1 MVALGKL
8 GFSGDDYRL
17 FVKVLAHFIRDISF
31 EVYTPPS
38 FKQPALAVSTPAYEK
53 HRSAGAVRYRPAR
66 FFEKSRGFYT
76 IGSAAFFA
84 PLHRHVCLCF
94 LQGNMTMALWF
105 MKNMPMAC
113 SLCKNMTMAE
123 EACNKRSCAEEIL
136 YMLLLISAELCY
148 TDIRRFSNEN
158 YDKGAAKG
166 DVSME
171 NLILSFNVVLP
182 LFLCISLG
190 YFLKKIGMCDEKAL
204 NVINKMCFK
213 VFLPIY
219 LFQNIYTTDLS
230 AAFNAKL
237 IAFAICGL
245 IVIFFVLMFL
255 IPKIEREN
263 SRRGV
268 LVQAMFRSNF
278 ALFGLPVALS
288 LCGEELIGPTSVL
301 LGLTVPVFN
310 VLAVISLETFRGGKP
325 SVKKMLKGIV
335 TNPLII
341 ASVIGILFYFLKIQ
355 LPYGIEKSV
364 TDLGRVATPLS
375 LVALGGSFTI
385 GKVKGYTKQL
395 LLGVLGRLVVVPA
408 IMIGLGIVIGLRNEM
423 LIPVMIMFGAPTAVS
438 SFPMA
443 QQMGG
448 DGELA
453 AELVVFSSGFA
464 IVTIFLWTFLLK
476 QGGFI

>member
-1 MVALGKL
+1 
-8 GFSGDDYRL
+8 
-17 FVKVLAHFIRDISF
+17 
-31 EVYTPPS
+31 
-38 FKQPALAVSTPAYEK
+38 
-53 HRSAGAVRYRPAR
+53 
-66 FFEKSRGFYT
+66 
-76 IGSAAFFA
+76 
-84 PLHRHVCLCF
+84 
-94 LQGNMTMALWF
+94 
-105 MKNMPMAC
+105 
-113 SLCKNMTMAE
+113 
-123 EACNKRSCAEEIL
+123 
-136 YMLLLISAELCY
+136 
-148 TDIRRFSNEN
+148 
-158 YDKGAAKG
+158 
-166 DVSME
+166 ME
-171 NLILSFNVVLP
+171 NLILSFHVVLP
-182 LFLCISLG
+182 LFICISLG
-190 YFLKKIGMCDEKAL
+190 YFLKRIGMCDEKAL

-219 LFQNIYTTDLS
+219 LFYNIYTTDLS
-230 AAFNAKL
+230 AAFNMKL
-237 IAFAICGL
+237 IGFAVGGL
-245 IVIFFVLMFL
+245 IVIFLILML
-255 IPKIEREN
+255 VIPRVEKEN

-268 LVQAMFRSNF
+268 LIQAIFRSNF

-288 LCGEELIGPTSVL
+288 LCGEERIGPTSVL

-325 SVKKMLKGIV
+325 DVKQMLRGIA

-341 ASVIGILFYFLKIQ
+341 ASLIGILFYFLKIK
-355 LPYGIEKSV
+355 LPYGVEKSV
-364 TDLGRVATPLS
+364 VDLGRVATPLS

-385 GKVKGYTKQL
+385 GRVKGYAKQL

-408 IMIGLGIVIGLRNEM
+408 VMISLGILIGLRNEL

>member
-1 MVALGKL
+1 
-8 GFSGDDYRL
+8 
-17 FVKVLAHFIRDISF
+17 
-31 EVYTPPS
+31 
-38 FKQPALAVSTPAYEK
+38 
-53 HRSAGAVRYRPAR
+53 
-66 FFEKSRGFYT
+66 
-76 IGSAAFFA
+76 
-84 PLHRHVCLCF
+84 
-94 LQGNMTMALWF
+94 
-105 MKNMPMAC
+105 
-113 SLCKNMTMAE
+113 
-123 EACNKRSCAEEIL
+123 
-136 YMLLLISAELCY
+136 
-148 TDIRRFSNEN
+148 
-158 YDKGAAKG
+158 
-166 DVSME
+166 ME

-182 LFLCISLG
+182 LFICISLG
-190 YFLKKIGMCDEKAL
+190 YFLKRVGMCDEKAL

-219 LFQNIYTTDLS
+219 LFYNIYTTDLS
-230 AAFNAKL
+230 AAFHAKL
-237 IAFAICGL
+237 IVFAVGGL
-245 IVIFFVLMFL
+245 IAVFLVLMLL
-255 IPKIEREN
+255 IPRMEKEN
-263 SRRGV
+263 ARRGV
-268 LVQAMFRSNF
+268 LIQAIFRSNF

-288 LCGEELIGPTSVL
+288 LCGEERIGPTSVL

-325 SVKKMLKGIV
+325 DVKQMLRGIV

-341 ASVIGILFYFLKIQ
+341 ASVIGIIFYYLKIQ
-355 LPYGIEKSV
+355 LPYGVEKSV
-364 TDLGRVATPLS
+364 VDLGRVATPLS

-385 GKVKGYTKQL
+385 GKVKGYKKQL

-408 IMIGLGIVIGLRNEM
+408 IMISLGILLGLRNEL

-464 IVTIFLWTFLLK
+464 ILTIFLWTFVLK